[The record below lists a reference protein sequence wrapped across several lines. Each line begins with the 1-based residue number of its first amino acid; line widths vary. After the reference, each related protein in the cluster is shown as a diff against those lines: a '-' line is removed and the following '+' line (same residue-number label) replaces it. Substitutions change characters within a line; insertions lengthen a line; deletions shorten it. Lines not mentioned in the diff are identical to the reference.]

1 MKHKRLLVVFVISM
15 GLFSNFGLCY
25 GAEDDLH
32 VPILSV
38 NRVEANAR
46 LGELV
51 TQIEI

>member
-1 MKHKRLLVVFVISM
+1 MKHKRLIFVFVISLV
-15 GLFSNFGLCY
+15 LFSNLSLCY
-25 GAEDDLH
+25 GAEDDLL

-38 NRVEANAR
+38 NRVEANVR